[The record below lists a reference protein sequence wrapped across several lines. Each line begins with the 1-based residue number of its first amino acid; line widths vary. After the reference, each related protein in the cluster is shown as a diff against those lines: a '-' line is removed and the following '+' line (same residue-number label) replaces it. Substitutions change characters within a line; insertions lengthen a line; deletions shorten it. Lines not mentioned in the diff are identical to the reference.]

1 MARIAAVF
9 VSVVFL
15 CGCATTADATPDPL
29 LAALNH
35 ARARVHAPE
44 ATAAVVRDGQVVW
57 QGGSGTRRRGARLR
71 VTAGTPSILASS
83 TKTVVAT
90 MIMQLVQDGQLSL
103 EQPLSDFYPAL
114 PNAGAITLRMLLN
127 HTSGLAD
134 YDADPRISNL
144 MDNAPR
150 HAWTRDEVLAGV
162 HAPQFPPGS
171 RYRYT
176 NTNYVVLAGILEKV
190 TGQSIEQR
198 FQERIAGPA
207 GMTASTFAYEPQ
219 RSRSFAHPYWTDD
232 AGVINDNWVAGL
244 GIASDYWGPVWG
256 DGGLAST
263 APDLARF
270 GDALF
275 AGKLVSSQTLNAMLS
290 FSGPD
295 DYGLGIYEKEVD
307 GVRWIGHDGDYG
319 GYESENWH
327 DPATN
332 VTITVTTDL
341 EEPSDASDTNSD
353 RIWLAIERAYAA
365 TG

>member
-1 MARIAAVF
+1 MARIAALLLAAAA
-9 VSVVFL
+9 L
-15 CGCATTADATPDPL
+15 CGCAAPAYAGDPL
-29 LAALNH
+29 QAALNH

-44 ATAAVVRDGQVVW
+44 ATAAIIRDGQVIW

-83 TKTVVAT
+83 TKTVTAT
-90 MIMQLVQDGQLSL
+90 MVMQLVQEGRLALD
-103 EQPLSDFYPAL
+103 EPLSDFYPAL
-114 PNAGAITLRMLLN
+114 PNAGSITLRMLLN

-134 YDADPRISNL
+134 YFDSARLLKIADNVP
-144 MDNAPR
+144 D
-150 HAWTRDEVLAGV
+150 HVWTRDEVIAGIG
-162 HAPQFPPGS
+162 APQFPPRA
-171 RYRYT
+171 RYLYT
-176 NTNYVVLAGILEKV
+176 NTNYVVLAGIIEKA
-190 TGQSIEQR
+190 TGESIEQR

-207 GMTASTFAYEPQ
+207 GMTASTFAYQPR
-219 RSRSFAHPYWTDD
+219 RSRAFAHPYYTDSD
-232 AGVINDNWVAGL
+232 GAIYDNWVPGL

-275 AGKLVSSQTLNAMLS
+275 AGKLVSQQTLKAMLS

-295 DYGLGIYEKEVD
+295 DYGLGIYEKDSD
-307 GVRWIGHDGDYG
+307 GTTWIGHDGDYG

-327 DPATN
+327 DPASN

-341 EEPSDASDTNSD
+341 EESEDANDTTSD
-353 RIWLAIERAYAA
+353 RIWLAIARAYAA
-365 TG
+365 AG